1 MLGCGAH
8 EAIFR
13 VAAMTETTVVSSRGQ
28 ITLPARMRKKL
39 GIRGGDVLVLED
51 RGHEI
56 ALTPG
61 AIVQIDYYS
70 DEQVAEWDREDQ
82 LTDGDRQRIIKAVTR
97 GA

>member
-1 MLGCGAH
+1 
-8 EAIFR
+8 
-13 VAAMTETTVVSSRGQ
+13 MTETTVVSSRGQ

-61 AIVQIDYYS
+61 AVVQIDHYS

-82 LTDGDRQRIIKAVTR
+82 LTDEDRQRIVKAVTR

>member
-1 MLGCGAH
+1 MKHAKQ
-8 EAIFR
+8 FR
-13 VAAMTETTVVSSRGQ
+13 VTAMTETTVVSSRGQ

-61 AIVQIDYYS
+61 AVVQIDYYS
-70 DEQVAEWDREDQ
+70 DEQVTEWDREDQ
-82 LTDGDRQRIIKAVTR
+82 LTDEDRQRIVKAVTR

>member
-1 MLGCGAH
+1 MKHAKQ
-8 EAIFR
+8 FR

-61 AIVQIDYYS
+61 VVVQIDYYS

-82 LTDGDRQRIIKAVTR
+82 LTDEDRQRIIKAVTR

>member
-1 MLGCGAH
+1 MKHANQ
-8 EAIFR
+8 FR

-61 AIVQIDYYS
+61 AVVQIDYYS

-82 LTDGDRQRIIKAVTR
+82 LTDEDRQRIIKAVTR

>member
-1 MLGCGAH
+1 MKHAKQ
-8 EAIFR
+8 FR

-61 AIVQIDYYS
+61 AVVQIDYYS

-82 LTDGDRQRIIKAVTR
+82 LTDEDRQRIIKAVTR